1 MTTTSARAATLL
13 SAEHVTKYFGEGNKR
28 ILVLQDIHMQVREG
42 EIVAILGPS
51 GSGKSSLLRIL
62 AGLIQSSAGVV
73 RFHGEVQRGPNPHI
87 AIVFQTFAL
96 FPWLSVY
103 QNVEVGLLDSDVP
116 EMQRRRRI
124 LAAIDLIGLDGFE
137 DAYPKELSGGM
148 RQRVGFARALVVQP
162 EILFMDEPFSALDVL
177 TAENL
182 RKELL
187 SLWRSRK
194 IPTRGIVMVTHNI
207 EEAVLMGDRL
217 VVMGHNPGVVR
228 VDMAGLPEAER
239 GKDNPGHE
247 ALVDYLYG
255 VITNPREQVAPFH
268 PEAVPVRPARPPL
281 QAYQQ
286 LPHVPVGQVTGLV
299 EHLHAHHGDRADIYA
314 LGRELQLEVD
324 DLLPLVQA
332 IDLLGLGDIEEGDVY
347 LTPAGVSFAEA
358 GVLEEKEV
366 FREQVRANVQLVREI
381 LDALNASPSGR
392 VRQEAILTELE
403 SYFGTEEAERQ
414 LDTAIDWGRYAEL
427 FAYDDQEGVFYREA
441 DTPMAAE
448 TEA

>member
-1 MTTTSARAATLL
+1 MNAATLL
-13 SAEHVTKYFGEGNKR
+13 SADQITKFYGDSAKR
-28 ILVLQDIHMQVREG
+28 VLVLQGVCLQIREG

-51 GSGKSSLLRIL
+51 GSGKSTLLRIL
-62 AGLIQSSAGVV
+62 AGLAQPSSGT
-73 RFHGEVQRGPNPHI
+73 VQFRGAVQQGPNPHI

-96 FPWLSVY
+96 FPWLNVY
-103 QNVEVGLLDSDVP
+103 QNVEVGLLESALP

-124 LAAIDLIGLDGFE
+124 LEAIDLIGLDGFE

-182 RKELL
+182 KKELL

-194 IPTRGIVMVTHNI
+194 IPTKAIVMVTHNI
-207 EEAVLMGDRL
+207 EEAVMLGDRL

-228 VDMAGLPEAER
+228 VDMAGLPIGER
-239 GKDNPGHE
+239 RKESPE
-247 ALVDYLYG
+247 LVRCVDYLYG
-255 VITNPREQVAPFH
+255 VITNPAEHVPAFH
-268 PEAVPVRPARPPL
+268 PETPPVRPGAVPL
-281 QAYQQ
+281 QPYQT

-299 EHLHAHHGDRADIYA
+299 ERLHAEGDRADIYV
-314 LGRELQLEVD
+314 LGRELHMEAD

-332 IDLLGLGDIEEGDVY
+332 IDLLGLGDIEGGDVY
-347 LTPAGVSFAEA
+347 LTPAGVQFAEA

-366 FREQVRANVQLVREI
+366 FREQVRQNVQLVRRI
-381 LDALNASPSGR
+381 LAELEASLSRR
-392 VRQEAILTELE
+392 VRAEVILRELE
-403 SYFGTEEAERQ
+403 GCFSPDEAERQ

-427 FAYDDQEGVFYREA
+427 FAYDDQEGVLYRES
-441 DTPMAAE
+441 DGEEEAE
-448 TEA
+448 AVR